1 MRTTLELDDELRARL
16 VELAAERG
24 EKGYSSLVNEALR
37 EYLAREEQRQ
47 NMLDDVLSLRG
58 SLDEAQAEQLRER
71 VESAWGNWDL

>member
-37 EYLAREEQRQ
+37 EYLDREEQREA
-47 NMLDDVLSLRG
+47 LLEDVMSLRG
-58 SLDEAQAEQLRER
+58 SLDDRQAEQLRER
-71 VESAWGNWDL
+71 IESAWKNWDL

>member
-47 NMLDDVLSLRG
+47 NMLDEVMSLRG

-71 VESAWGNWDL
+71 VESAWENWDL